1 MSNESKKIESKIL
14 FGEEKTVTI
23 IHNGNVY
30 ILRIT
35 KDDKLIL
42 TK

>member
-1 MSNESKKIESKIL
+1 MNDLIKKIDTKIL
-14 FGEEKTVTI
+14 FGEDKTVKI